1 MTKKNI
7 HFIINPI
14 SGTGKQKNIL
24 HKIEQVIDSEIF
36 HCNIH
41 YTERK
46 NHATQIAQ
54 ELSKSGPNI
63 IVAVGGDGTVNEV
76 SKALANTDSILGIIP
91 TGSGNG
97 LARHLNIP
105 GDVKKAL
112 GLINTF
118 KIRQIDSCT
127 ANGSFFVNV
136 SGVGFDGHI
145 ACAFSKS
152 IKRGIKTYIKLIG
165 SEWRTYAPKKFEI
178 KINNEVIFRGKAL
191 LVSFANGSQYG
202 NNVHISPS
210 SIVDDG
216 QLEICILKPFP
227 TYEIPSMLI
236 ALIRSRLHLHKNM
249 INISCSKAVIHHQG
263 AKAHLD
269 GEPAELR
276 ELIELKV
283 HPKSLHIITA

>member
-36 HCNIH
+36 NCNIH

-118 KIRQIDSCT
+118 KVRQIDSCT

-152 IKRGIKTYIKLIG
+152 IKRGIKTYIKLIA

-178 KINNEVIFRGKAL
+178 KINNEVVFRDKAL

-202 NNVHISPS
+202 NNAHISPS
-210 SIVDDG
+210 STVDDG
-216 QLEICILKPFP
+216 QLEIFILKTFP

-236 ALIRSRLHLHKNM
+236 ALIRGRLHLHKNM
-249 INISCSKAVIHHQG
+249 INISCSKAIIHHQG

-269 GEPAELR
+269 GEPIELS

>member
-24 HKIEQVIDSEIF
+24 HKIEQVIDTEIF
-36 HCNIH
+36 DFKIH

-46 NHATQIAQ
+46 NHANQIAQ

-63 IVAVGGDGTVNEV
+63 IVAIGGDGTVNEV
-76 SKALANTDSILGIIP
+76 SKALANTDSVLGVIP

-105 GDVKKAL
+105 SDIEKAL
-112 GLINTF
+112 RLINTY
-118 KIRQIDSCT
+118 KVRQIDTCT
-127 ANGSFFVNV
+127 ANGNFFINV

-145 ACAFSKS
+145 AHAFSKS
-152 IKRGIKTYIKLIG
+152 IKRGIKTYIKLIA

-178 KINNEVIFRGKAL
+178 KINNEVVFRDKAL

-202 NNVHISPS
+202 NNAHISPS
-210 SIVDDG
+210 STVDDG

-236 ALIRSRLHLHKNM
+236 ALIRGRLHLHKNM
-249 INISCSKAVIHHQG
+249 INISCSKATIHHEG
-263 AKAHLD
+263 AMAHLD
-269 GEPAELR
+269 GEPVELS
-276 ELIELKV
+276 ELVELKV
-283 HPKSLHIITA
+283 HPKNLHIITA